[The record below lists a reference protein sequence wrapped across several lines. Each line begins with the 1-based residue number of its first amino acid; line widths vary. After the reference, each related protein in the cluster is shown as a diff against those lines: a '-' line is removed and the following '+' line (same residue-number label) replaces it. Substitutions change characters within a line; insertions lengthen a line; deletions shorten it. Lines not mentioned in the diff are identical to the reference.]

1 MKRHHEPPVLLYFSG
16 FPGWLVW
23 SPLQIFWLNNKTY
36 FSLANA
42 NNSASFENK
51 MEVWKWRFLLIHKQQ
66 TNFSMKL
73 PMIPPGFSEPIRL
86 QDLED
91 SARSQAFKK
100 INTDMLLTN
109 NQDKKN
115 NSMKQLQRQVIR
127 ATFSYNLS
135 RNIVALQFEKG
146 CCPFYHLRS
155 QLVTQQILM
164 LQVAAL

>member
-1 MKRHHEPPVLLYFSG
+1 
-16 FPGWLVW
+16 
-23 SPLQIFWLNNKTY
+23 
-36 FSLANA
+36 
-42 NNSASFENK
+42 
-51 MEVWKWRFLLIHKQQ
+51 
-66 TNFSMKL
+66 MKL

-135 RNIVALQFEKG
+135 RNIVALQFEKIQRKIKITAQNFKSNG
-146 CCPFYHLRS
+146 MEMICF
-155 QLVTQQILM
+155 
-164 LQVAAL
+164 

>member
-1 MKRHHEPPVLLYFSG
+1 
-16 FPGWLVW
+16 
-23 SPLQIFWLNNKTY
+23 
-36 FSLANA
+36 
-42 NNSASFENK
+42 
-51 MEVWKWRFLLIHKQQ
+51 
-66 TNFSMKL
+66 MKL

-115 NSMKQLQRQVIR
+115 NSMKQLQRQLIR

>member
-1 MKRHHEPPVLLYFSG
+1 MLIKAQVL
-16 FPGWLVW
+16 
-23 SPLQIFWLNNKTY
+23 KK
-36 FSLANA
+36 
-42 NNSASFENK
+42 K

>member
-1 MKRHHEPPVLLYFSG
+1 
-16 FPGWLVW
+16 
-23 SPLQIFWLNNKTY
+23 
-36 FSLANA
+36 
-42 NNSASFENK
+42 
-51 MEVWKWRFLLIHKQQ
+51 
-66 TNFSMKL
+66 MKL

-91 SARSQAFKK
+91 FARSQAFKK